1 MNINISATSGTDV
14 EEGGRGPLEPPN
26 FMAVAVVAVAALLL
40 LHFDEHRRF
49 TAFRSLYPL
58 CSPSSHHS
66 LPRLLPLSRPLWPRQ
81 QKHVTHRQMGTR
93 TVRPFSSLFDRPL
106 TCLAFTV
113 LLLLS
118 TRPNFRLTAP
128 SLQIPLPPL
137 DTKLSILRQT
147 LSEHTHLPPNAFKLI
162 YAGAV
167 MKDDDAPRKSFLPMI
182 IRHFRL
188 PLPST
193 PDSAVFPHSS
203 VPHHSLLVNCLQS
216 HV

>member
-1 MNINISATSGTDV
+1 
-14 EEGGRGPLEPPN
+14 
-26 FMAVAVVAVAALLL
+26 MAVAVVAVAACSSFTLMNIGGSPLFDPSRLYYTYTLSALLAL
-40 LHFDEHRRF
+40 IILSLAYSRF
-49 TAFRSLYPL
+49 RGLFGPDNKNMSLTVKWG
-58 CSPSSHHS
+58 
-66 LPRLLPLSRPLWPRQ
+66 RERF
-81 QKHVTHRQMGTR
+81 V
-93 TVRPFSSLFDRPL
+93 VRPFSSLFDWPL

-113 LLLLS
+113 LLLIPLLLS

-137 DTKLSILRQT
+137 DTKLSVLRQT